1 MAPQTAISK
10 TLLAMRC
17 ASSRQVR
24 KSAWALG
31 RIQNARGIA
40 TSYLEKV
47 AEGNKRWEERA
58 VKIQNGELPHVWDI
72 LDERG
77 YIKDVAGYAL
87 DPASTLL
94 DFRESIRYL
103 T

>member
-10 TLLAMRC
+10 TLLALRC
-17 ASSRQVR
+17 ASSHHVIR

-31 RIQNARGIA
+31 RVHNARGIA
-40 TSYLEKV
+40 TSYLQKV
-47 AEGNKRWEERA
+47 AEGDKRWEERA

-77 YIKDVAGYAL
+77 YIKDVAGYAWSQL
-87 DPASTLL
+87 HHCLL
-94 DFRESIRYL
+94 LRDQSNV
-103 T
+103 